1 LRFGR
6 ENYSTRRA
14 VRNRAASFATR
25 PVRSSALL
33 VKKLAIVV
41 VVALLGLASVL
52 VGKAFVRSPRPR
64 STGGPPPDA
73 TFSEQTIAEHLAA
86 AIRYRTISH
95 QDPKEDDR
103 TAFAEFRR
111 FLATTYPRV
120 HVGMVNELVNGD
132 GLLYRWP
139 GAKPEAPALLFLAH
153 QDVVPIEP
161 GTEGKW
167 THPPF
172 DGVIADGFVWGR
184 GAIDDKGSLICLFEA
199 FESLLAEGF
208 VPERTIYFASGFDEE
223 VGGRQGALKIAE
235 ELRARGVKLA
245 WVLDEGGVV
254 TQGVV
259 PNVERPVASIAIS
272 EKGYLSLELTAQGQ
286 GGHASMPARETAI
299 GILAAAIDRLQKN
312 PLPARLTPPF
322 RAALERLAPEMPLGP
337 RIAMSNLWLTSALVL
352 RTAQERP
359 ETNAMVRTT
368 TAPTIVAG
376 GVKENVLPSTARA
389 VVNFRILPGE
399 SIASVVAFVERVVG
413 DERVKIEKLERS
425 LSEPAP
431 FSREDAG
438 AYPILESALAELFPD
453 AVVVPGVMNG
463 ATDSKHFSGLA
474 EGVYRFF
481 PTALV
486 KSDLPRIHGTD
497 ERTSVAGLPLTVRAY
512 RRIVREGSAIGQAP

>member
-1 LRFGR
+1 
-6 ENYSTRRA
+6 
-14 VRNRAASFATR
+14 
-25 PVRSSALL
+25 
-33 VKKLAIVV
+33 VKKLAVV
-41 VVALLGLASVL
+41 VIALLGIGSVL
-52 VGKAFVRSPRPR
+52 VGKAFQRSPRPR
-64 STGGPPPDA
+64 SMAAPSADPAFP
-73 TFSEQTIAEHLAA
+73 EQTIAEHLAA

-103 TAFAEFRR
+103 AVFAEFRR
-111 FLATTYPRV
+111 FLAATYPRV
-120 HVGMVNELVNGD
+120 HVGMEQEIVNGD
-132 GLLYRWP
+132 ALLYRWL
-139 GAKPEAPALLFLAH
+139 GTKPEAPPILLLAH

-184 GAIDDKGSLICLFEA
+184 GSIDDKGSLICLFEA

-208 VPERTIYFASGFDEE
+208 VPERTIFFASGFDEE

-235 ELRARGVKLA
+235 ELRARGVKLE

-254 TQGVV
+254 TSGVV
-259 PNVERPVASIAIS
+259 PNVDRPVASIAIS
-272 EKGYLSLELTAQGQ
+272 EKGYLSLELTAHGP

-299 GILAAAIDRLQKN
+299 GVLAAAIDRLQKN
-312 PLPARLTPPF
+312 PLPARFTPPF
-322 RAALERLAPEMPLGP
+322 RAALERLAPEMPFGP
-337 RIAMSNLWLTSALVL
+337 RLAMSNLWLTSPLVL
-352 RTAQERP
+352 RAAAERA

-389 VVNFRILPGE
+389 VINFRILPGE
-399 SIASVVAFVERVVG
+399 SIASVVAFVERVIG
-413 DERVKIEKLERS
+413 DERVKIEKLQRS

-431 FSREDAG
+431 YAREDGG
-438 AYPILESALAELFPD
+438 AYPILERMLAELFPD

-463 ATDSKHFSGLA
+463 ATDSKHFLGLA
-474 EGVYRFF
+474 DGVYRFL

-512 RRIVREGSAIGQAP
+512 RRIVREGSAFGQPR